1 MENNYQENQ
10 NWLYSPFFH
19 SEWEKN
25 NLYSLAIWLN
35 GMAFRDFQFS
45 DIGMPIIK
53 IAEIKNGISDQTRFT
68 NTNYENKYFIKSGD
82 MLFAWSGQP
91 ETSIDVSWWNGP
103 EGWLNQHIFKVTPS
117 EKCNPVYFYYLLKYL
132 RPNFVAI
139 AKNKQTIGLG
149 HVTIKDLQKL
159 LVRIPKLKD
168 QIDIAKILGELDDKI
183 ELNRQMNATLEAM
196 AQAVF
201 RQWFVENEEVH
212 NWEVGSF
219 SDIANF
225 VKGVSYRS
233 DDLVENSDM
242 ALVTLKSMARGGG
255 YREEGLK
262 PFIGEYKPEQKLS
275 PGEVVIA
282 HTDLTQA
289 ADVIG
294 KAARI
299 EASEMYP
306 SLVAS
311 LDMVIVRPKK
321 APYTKEYLYGL
332 LSQVEFSDHAYGY
345 TNGTTVLHLSVKA
358 LPEYQFRIPPW
369 SRVERYTELI
379 SPIFVQI
386 DNNKKQSQ
394 ILANLRN
401 TLLPKLMR
409 GEIRIGR

>member
-1 MENNYQENQ
+1 
-10 NWLYSPFFH
+10 
-19 SEWEKN
+19 
-25 NLYSLAIWLN
+25 
-35 GMAFRDFQFS
+35 
-45 DIGMPIIK
+45 
-53 IAEIKNGISDQTRFT
+53 
-68 NTNYENKYFIKSGD
+68 
-82 MLFAWSGQP
+82 
-91 ETSIDVSWWNGP
+91 
-103 EGWLNQHIFKVTPS
+103 
-117 EKCNPVYFYYLLKYL
+117 
-132 RPNFVAI
+132 
-139 AKNKQTIGLG
+139 
-149 HVTIKDLQKL
+149 
-159 LVRIPKLKD
+159 LKD